1 MERAHYRGVSLLN
14 TAYKVPF
21 NIIYARLLPHIE
33 EKIESYQYG
42 FRPGKSTTDALFIIR
57 QILQKVQESKPE
69 IHFLFIDFKAAYD
82 SVIRKQLYKVTNELG
97 IPEKLTTMVRATMEN
112 SSSSTRL
119 QNSFSDP
126 LEVTNGLRQGDALA
140 CLLFNTA
147 LQKVQIIAYADDVVL
162 TARTCTRDLTE
173 GFRSL

>member
-1 MERAHYRGVSLLN
+1 
-14 TAYKVPF
+14 
-21 NIIYARLLPHIE
+21 
-33 EKIESYQYG
+33 
-42 FRPGKSTTDALFIIR
+42 
-57 QILQKVQESKPE
+57 
-69 IHFLFIDFKAAYD
+69 LFIDFKAAYD
-82 SVIRKQLYKVTNELG
+82 SVITKQLYKVMNELG
-97 IPEKLTTMVRATMEN
+97 IPENLTTMVRVTMEN

-126 LEVTNGLRQGDALA
+126 LEVTNGLRQGDVLA

-147 LQKVQIIAYADDVVL
+147 LQKVIIDSCIQTNKHTFTKSVQIIAYADDVVL